1 MLYQSHNPYSVL
13 SETISFDNVQQIGE
27 LITLKALR
35 GFLAFSRQSFEK
47 LYIAYAK
54 DLNRL
59 NYPAH
64 TFSDA
69 YDLAQTA
76 ICFLC
81 DFIGKELT
89 DVYTIK
95 NGKVITIKQ
104 ATYALVC
111 RHINRMRRHIARTCD
126 INDYSEELSVDIDH
140 YKEKDYTEV
149 DNKIELL
156 NLKPRDR
163 LVLDC
168 YMGGMTCN
176 EIADFLDIDRVTV
189 WRRRQRVQVKYK
201 ALFPTHV

>member
-1 MLYQSHNPYSVL
+1 MLKSSNPYHVL
-13 SETISFDNVQQIGE
+13 SETISFDNVQKIGE

-35 GFLAFSRQSFEK
+35 GFLAFSRLSFEK
-47 LYIAYAK
+47 LYIAYIK

-111 RHINRMRRHIARTCD
+111 RHVNRMRRHTQRSCD
-126 INDYSEELSVDIDH
+126 IDLHSETLSVDIDH
-140 YKEKDYTEV
+140 YKEKDYSNV
-149 DNKIELL
+149 DNTIS
-156 NLKPRDR
+156 R
-163 LVLDC
+163 LGLTTAEQQTLDC
-168 YMGGMTCN
+168 YMGGMSCK

-189 WRRRQRVQVKYK
+189 WRRRQRLQVKYK
-201 ALFPTHV
+201 ALFPTFN